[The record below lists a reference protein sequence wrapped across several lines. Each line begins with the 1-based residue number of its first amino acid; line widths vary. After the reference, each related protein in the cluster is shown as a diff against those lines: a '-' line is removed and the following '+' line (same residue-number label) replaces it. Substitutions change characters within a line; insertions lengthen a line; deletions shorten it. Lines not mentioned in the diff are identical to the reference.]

1 MELTPAGIS
10 AGAAVF
16 TAVSAVAGLIIRD
29 AFATRDV
36 QIAAVKTTQGVLF
49 TKLDKHETDLHNH
62 RLHTAET
69 YVNRDMLKEALAPIT
84 KTLEEIKDDLRED
97 RKSHQ

>member
-10 AGAAVF
+10 AAAAVF
-16 TAVSAVAGLIIRD
+16 SAVSAVAGLIIRD

-36 QIAAVKTTQGVLF
+36 QISAVKATQGVLF
-49 TKLDKHETDLHNH
+49 TKLDKNESDIHSH

-69 YVNRDMLKEALAPIT
+69 YVNREVLREALVPIT
-84 KTLEEIKDDLRED
+84 KSLEEIKDDLRED
-97 RKSHQ
+97 RKSR